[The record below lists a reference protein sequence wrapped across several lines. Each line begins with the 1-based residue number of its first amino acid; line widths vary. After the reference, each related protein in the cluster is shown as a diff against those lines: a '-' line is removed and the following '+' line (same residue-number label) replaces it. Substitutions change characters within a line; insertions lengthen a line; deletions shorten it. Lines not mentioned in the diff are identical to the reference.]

1 MSYNKNR
8 KKKGRVV
15 MAELTNNEENLTMA
29 DFEDA
34 INKSFSRLREGDLVN
49 CTVIE
54 VKEDRVIV
62 DIGSYA
68 EGIIYVSELSDDPH
82 FSIHSELIAGDIFK
96 AYVLEVDDGNG
107 NVILS
112 KKQASSE
119 LAWEEFEAA
128 LEAGTKY
135 TVTIDSAV
143 NAGVVA
149 YVNGIRGFIPAS
161 QLSLHYVENLEEWVG
176 KKVDVIIITAE
187 RDRKK
192 LVLSAKAVA
201 KEEAEQEHRDKLSHL
216 EKNVVTTGIV
226 ERIEPYGAFVA
237 IGDGLTGLVHIS
249 RMCAKRIKSPREV
262 VNEGQE
268 VKVKILDVVDG
279 KISLDMKSVSE
290 AEEVVE
296 DIDHAPVEYTEDGD
310 AGTSLGDL
318 LSKFKFN

>member
-1 MSYNKNR
+1 
-8 KKKGRVV
+8 
-15 MAELTNNEENLTMA
+15 MAEFTNNEENLTMA

-54 VKEDRVIV
+54 VKEDHVIV

-82 FSIHSELIAGDIFK
+82 FSIHSELVAGDIFK

-176 KKVDVIIITAE
+176 KKVEVIIITAE
-187 RDRKK
+187 KDRKK

>member
-1 MSYNKNR
+1 
-8 KKKGRVV
+8 
-15 MAELTNNEENLTMA
+15 MAEFTNNEENLTMA

-82 FSIHSELIAGDIFK
+82 FSIHSELVAGDIFK

>member
-1 MSYNKNR
+1 
-8 KKKGRVV
+8 
-15 MAELTNNEENLTMA
+15 MAEFTNNEENLTMA

-176 KKVDVIIITAE
+176 KKVEVIIITAE
-187 RDRKK
+187 KDRKK

-296 DIDHAPVEYTEDGD
+296 DNDHAPVEYTEDGD

>member
-1 MSYNKNR
+1 
-8 KKKGRVV
+8 
-15 MAELTNNEENLTMA
+15 MAEFTNNEENLTMA

>member
-1 MSYNKNR
+1 
-8 KKKGRVV
+8 

>member
-15 MAELTNNEENLTMA
+15 MAEFTNNEENLTMA

>member
-1 MSYNKNR
+1 
-8 KKKGRVV
+8 
-15 MAELTNNEENLTMA
+15 MAEFTNNEENLTMA

-187 RDRKK
+187 KDRKK

>member
-1 MSYNKNR
+1 
-8 KKKGRVV
+8 
-15 MAELTNNEENLTMA
+15 MAEFTNNEENLTMA

-296 DIDHAPVEYTEDGD
+296 DIDHAPVEYAEDGD

>member
-1 MSYNKNR
+1 
-8 KKKGRVV
+8 
-15 MAELTNNEENLTMA
+15 MAEFTNNEENLTMA

-119 LAWEEFEAA
+119 LAWEEFKAA